1 MPTTTGSAARAR
13 LLETASR
20 LFYAEGVH
28 AVGIDRIIA
37 EAGVAKATFYHHFP
51 TKDELVRAYLEQQS
65 HLQRATAAR
74 LPQTT
79 PRERLLAIFDNVGD
93 LGRDPGYRG
102 CPFVNAAAEYPD
114 PTHPVRQAIA
124 EYRRWFRSLL
134 RDLLAADGHP
144 DPERTADV
152 LVALKDGLLV
162 GADLDDP
169 AARTLIRD
177 AVARHLDNT
186 AHPYAGPR
194 GVRQAD
200 HPRRDGT
207 SPGGCSAQAPSRDS
221 GPA

>member
-1 MPTTTGSAARAR
+1 MPTTTTGSAARAR
-13 LLETASR
+13 LLETATR

-51 TKDELVRAYLEQQS
+51 TKDQLVRAYLEQQS
-65 HLQRATAAR
+65 HLQRAIAAS
-74 LPQTT
+74 LPETT

-114 PTHPVRQAIA
+114 PTHPVREAIA
-124 EYRRWFRSLL
+124 EHRRWFRSLL

-144 DPERTADV
+144 DPGRTADI

-177 AVARHLDNT
+177 AVTRLLDKT
-186 AHPYAGPR
+186 AHLTVTG
-194 GVRQAD
+194 
-200 HPRRDGT
+200 
-207 SPGGCSAQAPSRDS
+207 
-221 GPA
+221 